1 MLLLLIIHDI
11 RIYLEMTTLYFPG
24 IPTYLQELDRGP
36 GKTMVQIIMM
46 FDRVSAWTKRIFE
59 KRKTFGSL
67 SNTMMRIFITVR

>member
-1 MLLLLIIHDI
+1 
-11 RIYLEMTTLYFPG
+11 MTTLYFPG

-59 KRKTFGSL
+59 KGKLIDRKKNWFLTDF
-67 SNTMMRIFITVR
+67 